1 MTLNRLTLFLF
12 FLLFIY
18 KGFSQSNNF
27 FYGSFESNGVYYEDS
42 ESTDYDKKFA
52 SNSYLNIKYNLNN
65 KWVFDLQTES
75 YIPKQLQNYSDLL
88 EDTFIST
95 FSIDFNTTNFN
106 FTLGT
111 LYEQFGS
118 GILLR
123 TWEDRQLGIN
133 NSLWGIRSSYNK
145 GNLSFVLLGGYQKKA
160 NTISEGKVFGF
171 DSEFV
176 AYDDKNSFR
185 NLILGLSYL
194 GRLEAPHYISYPFE
208 DLTNSFSGRI
218 DYNSNNFYMN
228 YEYAYKTKDGVVKFN
243 TVSETFVKN
252 GNAHLIN
259 IGLIKDGL
267 GLDFTFRRLENMG
280 FYSERVE
287 FGSPYFETTL
297 NYLPALTKQHDYLL
311 TNINVYQSQPN
322 ISFQDP
328 SLMKAGE
335 IGFQLDAYYNIKKET
350 FLGGKFGTKIS
361 LNISKWNNLKGNY
374 DYDNEDYDLDLLG
387 FGEKYFSE
395 QSLEIRKK
403 WTNSFS
409 NIILFVNR
417 YYNKR
422 FVEEKVGEINSK
434 ILVFDNTLKLSGEK
448 STRFEIQHLF
458 TEDDKKNWFG
468 YGIEYNFNYNFSA
481 YFNSIIN
488 YENEIE
494 SNPTYSNIG
503 VSYSKN
509 ASKLMVSY
517 GKQRGGLMCYGGV
530 CRYVPEFKGL
540 SFSIIT
546 SF

>member
-1 MTLNRLTLFLF
+1 MTLNRVVLFLV

-42 ESTDYDKKFA
+42 ESTDYNKKFA
-52 SNSYLNIKYNLNN
+52 SNSYLNLKYNLNN

-145 GNLSFVLLGGYQKKA
+145 DNLSFVLLGGYQKKA

-176 AYDDKNSFR
+176 VYDDKNSFR

-194 GRLEAPHYISYPFE
+194 GRLEAPHYVSYPFE

-243 TVSETFVKN
+243 SVSETFVKN

-350 FLGGKFGTKIS
+350 FIGGKYGTKIS

-434 ILVFDNTLKLSGEK
+434 IIVFDNTFKLSGEK

-494 SNPTYSNIG
+494 NNPTYSNIG

-509 ASKLMVSY
+509 ASKFMVSY

>member
-1 MTLNRLTLFLF
+1 MTLNRLVLFLF

-350 FLGGKFGTKIS
+350 FIGGKYGTKIS

-468 YGIEYNFNYNFSA
+468 YGIEYNFNYKFSA
-481 YFNSIIN
+481 YFNSIMN

>member
-1 MTLNRLTLFLF
+1 MNRLVLFLF

-218 DYNSNNFYMN
+218 DYNSN
-228 YEYAYKTKDGVVKFN
+228 KF
-243 TVSETFVKN
+243 
-252 GNAHLIN
+252 
-259 IGLIKDGL
+259 
-267 GLDFTFRRLENMG
+267 
-280 FYSERVE
+280 
-287 FGSPYFETTL
+287 
-297 NYLPALTKQHDYLL
+297 
-311 TNINVYQSQPN
+311 
-322 ISFQDP
+322 
-328 SLMKAGE
+328 
-335 IGFQLDAYYNIKKET
+335 
-350 FLGGKFGTKIS
+350 
-361 LNISKWNNLKGNY
+361 
-374 DYDNEDYDLDLLG
+374 
-387 FGEKYFSE
+387 
-395 QSLEIRKK
+395 
-403 WTNSFS
+403 
-409 NIILFVNR
+409 
-417 YYNKR
+417 
-422 FVEEKVGEINSK
+422 
-434 ILVFDNTLKLSGEK
+434 
-448 STRFEIQHLF
+448 
-458 TEDDKKNWFG
+458 
-468 YGIEYNFNYNFSA
+468 
-481 YFNSIIN
+481 
-488 YENEIE
+488 
-494 SNPTYSNIG
+494 
-503 VSYSKN
+503 
-509 ASKLMVSY
+509 
-517 GKQRGGLMCYGGV
+517 
-530 CRYVPEFKGL
+530 
-540 SFSIIT
+540 
-546 SF
+546 

>member
-42 ESTDYDKKFA
+42 ESTDYNKKFA

-75 YIPKQLQNYSDLL
+75 YLPKQLQNYSDLL

-118 GILLR
+118 GMLLR

-176 AYDDKNSFR
+176 VYDDKNSFR
-185 NLILGLSYL
+185 NLIIGLSYL
-194 GRLEAPHYISYPFE
+194 GRLETPHYISYPFE

-218 DYNSNNFYMN
+218 DYNSNNFYIN

-243 TVSETFVKN
+243 TVSETFVKS

-259 IGLIKDGL
+259 VGLIKDGL

-350 FLGGKFGTKIS
+350 FIGGKYGTKIS

-434 ILVFDNTLKLSGEK
+434 I
-448 STRFEIQHLF
+448 
-458 TEDDKKNWFG
+458 
-468 YGIEYNFNYNFSA
+468 
-481 YFNSIIN
+481 
-488 YENEIE
+488 
-494 SNPTYSNIG
+494 
-503 VSYSKN
+503 
-509 ASKLMVSY
+509 
-517 GKQRGGLMCYGGV
+517 
-530 CRYVPEFKGL
+530 
-540 SFSIIT
+540 
-546 SF
+546 